1 MFCCDCTRKQTG
13 QIFIAWCYLNEKL
26 LLGHPQQGGSTSE
39 SRFIVHG
46 PLRVL
51 QKRLTASP
59 RLQQGT
65 LWVQTLLVTQME
77 ELLYNV
83 L

>member
-1 MFCCDCTRKQTG
+1 M
-13 QIFIAWCYLNEKL
+13 
-26 LLGHPQQGGSTSE
+26 SE
-39 SRFIVHG
+39 SRFNVHG